1 MVYDY
6 KDFAEYILR
15 YYPDMLLVEIGI
27 GADFRV
33 FKELKRQNADIKAV
47 DITPSSHDVTGD
59 DVLNPDMD
67 IYAGS
72 GLIYSIRPPPELV
85 PYIEKIAGR
94 AGADLIIRPLS
105 TDNVPANGKLKNYKS
120 AIFYMVMQRQK

>member
-1 MVYDY
+1 MTRDY

-15 YYPDMLLVEIGI
+15 YYPDTSIVEIGI

-33 FKELKRQNADIKAV
+33 FKELKRQNVDIRAV
-47 DITPSSHDVTGD
+47 DISPSSGDVTGD

-67 IYAGS
+67 IYRGS
-72 GLIYSIRPPPELV
+72 GLIYSIRPPPELL
-85 PYIEKIAGR
+85 PYIEKIAQK

-105 TDNVPANGKLKNYKS
+105 TDDAPANGKLQNYKS
-120 AIFYMVMQRQK
+120 AVFYKIKRQE